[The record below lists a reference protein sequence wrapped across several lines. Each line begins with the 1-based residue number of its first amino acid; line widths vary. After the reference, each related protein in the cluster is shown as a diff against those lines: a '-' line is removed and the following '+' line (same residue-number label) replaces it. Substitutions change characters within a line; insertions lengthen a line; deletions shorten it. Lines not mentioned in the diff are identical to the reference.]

1 MNTLTKLISPADDE
15 RAEHVCEPG
24 EVVPAALRTRLRWD
38 WRHDAAA
45 ADVMQ
50 GYGLSLPKDREL
62 IRQLAVTRV
71 AWGKPEWL

>member
-1 MNTLTKLISPADDE
+1 MGCLAISTLANDE
-15 RAEHVCEPG
+15 QAEHTCEPD
-24 EVVPAALRTRLRWD
+24 EVVAGALRPRLRWG
-38 WRHDAAA
+38 WQHDAEA

-50 GYGLSLPKDREL
+50 EYGLDLPKDREL